1 MDSRD
6 FTRALD
12 VVDAHIHV
20 QRSAAH
26 TQELYHYFLM
36 RGATRSGPP
45 NPPVIG
51 TIDQV
56 QTMLERT
63 GVRHANILM
72 FTWSGM
78 YYRDGQFTLPD
89 DPAERALADHELK
102 ARISRRIV
110 DNNEW
115 ALQTALAHPNL
126 SCFVGIDPVVM
137 DERTLLAEIE
147 DKVRRGAKGVKSQFT
162 DCGILADDRRL
173 WPLYDYLQTHEI
185 ALQMVTAEWAPGLN
199 RPAHCAAAL
208 AEFPRLRLIFSHIG
222 HGHRFGEGS
231 DAEFLELAQR
241 YPNVCGDLSL
251 RLPEVADG
259 HIDPR
264 AMVAH
269 LRKIGTERIF
279 YGSNFSLNEMLHPGP
294 PPAEGDFQLSETLKG
309 LQALATLPLTENE
322 RADIAGRN
330 GVGAIK
336 CHPSRRR
343 RIS

>member
-1 MDSRD
+1 MDIDD
-6 FTRALD
+6 FTRD
-12 VVDAHIHV
+12 VEVIDAHIHV

-51 TIDQV
+51 TLEQV
-56 QTMLERT
+56 QAMLERT

-89 DPAERALADHELK
+89 DPADRALADRELR
-102 ARISRRIV
+102 ARIAQRIV

-115 ALQTALAHPNL
+115 ALQTALTSPNL
-126 SCFVGIDPVVM
+126 SCFVGIDPIVM
-137 DERTLLAEIE
+137 DERTLLTEIE
-147 DKVRRGAKGVKSQFT
+147 DKIRRGAKGVKSQFT

-173 WPLYDYLQTHEI
+173 WPLYDHLQAREI
-185 ALQMVTAEWAPGLN
+185 PLQMVTAEWAPGLN
-199 RPAHCAAAL
+199 RPSHCAAAL
-208 AEFPRLRLIFSHIG
+208 AEFPQLRLIFSHIG
-222 HGHRFGEGS
+222 HGHRFGKGS
-231 DAEFLELAQR
+231 DAEFTELAR
-241 YPNVCGDLSL
+241 NYPNVCGDLSL

-259 HIDPR
+259 HIDPH

-294 PPAEGDFQLSETLKG
+294 PPADGEFQFSETLKG
-309 LQALATLPLTENE
+309 LRALATLPLTDDE
-322 RADIAGRN
+322 RAGIAGRN
-330 GVGAIK
+330 YRQWMK
-336 CHPSRRR
+336 LDT
-343 RIS
+343 